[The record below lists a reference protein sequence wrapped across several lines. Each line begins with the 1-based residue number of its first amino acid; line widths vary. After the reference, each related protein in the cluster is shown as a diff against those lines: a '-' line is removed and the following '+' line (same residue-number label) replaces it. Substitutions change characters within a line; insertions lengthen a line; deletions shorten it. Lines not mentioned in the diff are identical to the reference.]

1 MRVEWTLEELAEIIN
16 RDSYPFYWRLELLHY
31 CGRRPRK
38 ILYIRYSSE
47 SMGAEFSFCDDTPEN
62 REKILTSLKT
72 TLENNNYDE
81 SELGE
86 LVDYII
92 SQVGDSVGY
101 FRK

>member
-1 MRVEWTLEELAEIIN
+1 
-16 RDSYPFYWRLELLHY
+16 
-31 CGRRPRK
+31 
-38 ILYIRYSSE
+38 
-47 SMGAEFSFCDDTPEN
+47 MGAEFSFCDDTPEN

-72 TLENNNYDE
+72 RLENNNYDE